1 MPTEIDEICICRKAV
16 AVMDR
21 WDLYRELHHRK
32 YGLGAGRLAV
42 LGVIFDKTC
51 PPDKPYAKLSLKE
64 FVEITGFSKPSVT
77 KESKALVEAKIIGR
91 ENLTKGGRNKR
102 SKYWV
107 IGYGSG
113 PHPTEQ

>member
-1 MPTEIDEICICRKAV
+1 MQEGGGGDGQVGSRQTICETIAEGIC
-16 AVMDR
+16 
-21 WDLYRELHHRK
+21 
-32 YGLGAGRLAV
+32 
-42 LGVIFDKTC
+42 
-51 PPDKPYAKLSLKE
+51 
-64 FVEITGFSKPSVT
+64 EITGFSKPSVT

-113 PHPTEQ
+113 PHPTELNSKASV